1 MLSRIKS
8 LKGLCILRPFRLE
21 TIQKHI
27 SEELRDELTRMEE
40 LERASTNSNGITK
53 CFHQVYIPQKKSGES
68 ERGCRLARER
78 RDGTA
83 ESKEDHKKGARAER
97 REARLA
103 GTQKARKDQD
113 IRPEADKRRKIR
125 RQETGR
131 QTRTKAG
138 APQNAHIW
146 TKE

>member
-1 MLSRIKS
+1 
-8 LKGLCILRPFRLE
+8 
-21 TIQKHI
+21 
-27 SEELRDELTRMEE
+27 
-40 LERASTNSNGITK
+40 
-53 CFHQVYIPQKKSGES
+53 V
-68 ERGCRLARER
+68 
-78 RDGTA
+78 TA